1 MLLLAALLALSSPAR
16 PPQAGAQALDPAVR
30 ETRLARE
37 LSGRYGAAPD
47 DWRRLR
53 VAVAFHVVR
62 TSAGTGGIGR
72 DQPAAA
78 LGDADGTF
86 APGRI
91 GFHLVYQDT
100 IDDDALYTS
109 RARSS
114 WRACGA

>member
-30 ETRLARE
+30 ETLLARE
-37 LSGRYGAAPD
+37 LSGRY
-47 DWRRLR
+47 
-53 VAVAFHVVR
+53 
-62 TSAGTGGIGR
+62 
-72 DQPAAA
+72 AAA

-86 APGRI
+86 APGLI